1 MELPKIKKENLT
13 PELRE
18 VVGDTG
24 IEFESVGDPT
34 DVMNLPYDPKK
45 YQEDRL
51 QTARMLVE
59 SRKKLDELMRK
70 NK

>member
-18 VVGDTG
+18 VVGDTD
-24 IEFESVGDPT
+24 IEIESVVDPS
-34 DVMNLPYDPKK
+34 DVMNLPYDPEQYEK
-45 YQEDRL
+45 DRL

-59 SRKKLDELMRK
+59 SRQKLNDLMRK